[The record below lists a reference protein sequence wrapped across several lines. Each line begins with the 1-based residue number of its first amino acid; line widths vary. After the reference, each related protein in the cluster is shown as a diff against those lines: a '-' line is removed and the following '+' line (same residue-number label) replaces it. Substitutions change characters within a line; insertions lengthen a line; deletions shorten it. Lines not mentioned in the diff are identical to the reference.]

1 VLDYEPALTRPYRVR
16 LEDGEILEANAV
28 VLTAPSFAAADLVE
42 RFQPELAAGLR
53 AHSLCHYRHGLTGLC
68 QARDWRA
75 AGWLRLVIHAPSA
88 AGINAVHG

>member
-1 VLDYEPALTRPYRVR
+1 VAVVGGRSSLARIPDYEPALTRPYRVR

-53 AHSLCHYRHGLTGLC
+53 RIRYVTTGTVSLAYAS
-68 QARDWRA
+68 ARF
-75 AGWLRLVIHAPSA
+75 GAPLD
-88 AGINAVHG
+88 G